1 VGAPSERGD
10 LRASV
15 DAVDASTGGGVP
27 EVDVAVVRATTSSE
41 EVHVPRAPRKS
52 LDGGLVVGLG
62 ELGNGQRSGVPDGD
76 EVVVAASS
84 ELGTIGA
91 PLKTANLGSVR
102 NKLGNLVLSNAN
114 IVVVDKTTSGAS
126 GKEVLVPSH
135 DTNTSV
141 MAEHASD
148 LLTLSD
154 IPDLDLT
161 GAETNA
167 DVGTVARPLDAA
179 DIGIRGGLKK
189 AADTTLIGRPDIDV
203 ALQTDS
209 NLVLRAPVEKV
220 KVVVIDKTRGVKDT
234 LRSGSNPTTE
244 LSRARGGRL
253 ERSVVLLSQ
262 VNGLGRLRS
271 GRLELKDASV
281 EAHTTSAGKGILV
294 GNSVGRGSRVVVGL
308 IVVDVEALKSS
319 HGLIGGSGENGRAL
333 SAAAFRS
340 LSVREI

>member
-1 VGAPSERGD
+1 
-10 LRASV
+10 
-15 DAVDASTGGGVP
+15 
-27 EVDVAVVRATTSSE
+27 VDVAVVRTTTSSE
-41 EVHVPRAPRKS
+41 EVHVPGAPRKS

-91 PLKTANLGSVR
+91 PLKTTNLGSVR
-102 NKLGNLVLSNAN
+102 NKLSNLVLSNAN
-114 IVVVDKTTSGAS
+114 IVVVDKATSGTG

-135 DTNTSV
+135 DTNASI

-148 LLTLSD
+148 LLALSN

-179 DIGIRGGLKK
+179 DVGIRGGLKK
-189 AADTTLIGRPDIDV
+189 AADATLIGRPDVDV
-203 ALQTDS
+203 ALETDS

-220 KVVVIDKTRGVKDT
+220 KVVVIDETRGVKDT
-234 LRSGSNPTTE
+234 LRGGSNATAK
-244 LSRARGGRL
+244 LSRARGGRP

-271 GRLELKDASV
+271 GRLELEDASV

-294 GNSVGRGSRVVVGL
+294 GNSVGRGSGVVVGL
-308 IVVDVEALKSS
+308 IVVDVETLKSS

-333 SAAAFRS
+333 SIAALRS